1 MGDKYV
7 TVTGFSFYKGT
18 GPFRIGN
25 LIRCEKEPKNY
36 HDAEAIKCTL
46 PMIGTVGYVANS
58 TGTVALG
65 TMSAGRIY
73 DQVSSKFY
81 VRVMFITNS
90 KIICRVEDS
99 AEPNELKTELLSQ
112 LDDEWD
118 KDDGDDD
125 DDDWDEE
132 DEEDDESEEDEP
144 EDIT

>member
-7 TVTGFSFYKGT
+7 TITGFSFYKGT

-25 LIRCEKEPKNY
+25 LIRCEKELKNY
-36 HDAEAIKCTL
+36 HDSEAIKCTL

-81 VRVMFITNS
+81 VRIMFMTNS

-99 AEPNELKTELLSQ
+99 AEPDDLKAELLSQ
-112 LDDEWD
+112 LDDDWD
-118 KDDGDDD
+118 KDNEDDWDDD
-125 DDDWDEE
+125 DGE
-132 DEEDDESEEDEP
+132 DESE
-144 EDIT
+144 DIT

>member
-36 HDAEAIKCTL
+36 HDAEAIKCTI

-58 TGTVALG
+58 TDTVALG

-99 AEPNELKTELLSQ
+99 AEPSELKTELLSQ

-118 KDDGDDD
+118 NDDD
-125 DDDWDEE
+125 DDEDDDWDDEENENE
-132 DEEDDESEEDEP
+132 DEVES